1 MLLHGLY
8 FPVLRGA
15 GSIAI
20 TTTPL
25 ERSTPLFFFFPSER
39 RACLTAPPGW
49 VLKTLSGSEPSYWV
63 HSTEEQQHFRQPN
76 FPTNPSS
83 RVVSYKRC
91 AGVVSSYAWLQGRHE
106 VDACFVSGLGC
117 DGPGRDQHWRSP
129 RGVTPCCPERPRP
142 NGQCHLHWLQ
152 HVCKSRMF
160 LWWGRICTVYRR

>member
-83 RVVSYKRC
+83 RVGFLTSAVLVLCLHTPGYRVDMRWMLVSC
-91 AGVVSSYAWLQGRHE
+91 LAWAVTAQVGTNTGGLRGGSPPA
-106 VDACFVSGLGC
+106 VPNGPGLMASATFIGFNTFVSRGC
-117 DGPGRDQHWRSP
+117 FSG
-129 RGVTPCCPERPRP
+129 GVGSVQYT
-142 NGQCHLHWLQ
+142 
-152 HVCKSRMF
+152 
-160 LWWGRICTVYRR
+160 